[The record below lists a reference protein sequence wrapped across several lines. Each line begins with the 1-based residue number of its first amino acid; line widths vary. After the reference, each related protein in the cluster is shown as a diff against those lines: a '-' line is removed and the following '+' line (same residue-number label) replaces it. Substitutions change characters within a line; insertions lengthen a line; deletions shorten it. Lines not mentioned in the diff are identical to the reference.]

1 MQSKFGSRPLA
12 VSSRFAGSLALAA
25 ILLAPAATGFAQTAQ
40 KGPSDA
46 QVEAN
51 VLKAFAADGKLANQP
66 INTSTVFG
74 TVTLTGSVS
83 DEAARDAAEQIASR
97 TAGVKKVIDQLTVGA
112 PQEADNDPA
121 TGNSLPNGAAMPAAQ
136 AGQIVARN
144 PQGNADNGNMGP
156 DAQAVQQGQAALQ
169 DEGSQDPQQ
178 AGASQGQPQYSQQ
191 QPGYPQGQ
199 PQYSQQQPGYG
210 QQQPAYG
217 QQGYPPQQG
226 YPQGGYPQQGAPQY
240 GDPQANGGYPT
251 PQQQPGRLY
260 HRDYERQMAARQG
273 GQQGYGA
280 PQGYAAPQGQ
290 PGGQTVVIPPGTDI
304 AVRINHWISS
314 GDAAPGS
321 SFSAL
326 VSNDIVAGGA
336 VAIPRGATVQGT
348 VLDAKGAG
356 ALKGRG
362 ELTLALNMLE
372 LGGQQIP
379 LQSEPFFVSGRDK
392 AAQSIG
398 STIVGAGVGALI
410 GAAIG
415 RGTGA
420 AIGAGVGGAA
430 GLGAS
435 AASNGGQANLPP
447 EALLHFRLTTPVQVM
462 TVSEAEM
469 QRLGGYAGPANAYVG
484 GGVPAPYPYV
494 QPYPATVGIYAYPA
508 PYYRRGYYRRGYWY

>member
-1 MQSKFGSRPLA
+1 MQSTFGSRPPA
-12 VSSRFAGSLALAA
+12 VSRFAGSLALAA
-25 ILLAPAATGFAQTAQ
+25 ILLVPVASGFAQSTQ

-51 VLKAFAADGKLANQP
+51 VLKAFASDGKLANQP

-74 TVTLTGSVS
+74 TVTLSGSVS

-97 TAGVKKVIDQLTVGA
+97 TEGVKKVIDQLTVGA
-112 PQEADNDPA
+112 PQQADNDPA
-121 TGNSLPNGAAMPAAQ
+121 TANSLPNGASMPASQ
-136 AGQIVARN
+136 GGQMVARN

-169 DEGSQDPQQ
+169 DGGSQ
-178 AGASQGQPQYSQQ
+178 YEQ
-191 QPGYPQGQ
+191 QPGYPQQGQ

-210 QQQPAYG
+210 QQPAYG
-217 QQGYPPQQG
+217 QQGYPQQ
-226 YPQGGYPQQGAPQY
+226 QGGYPQTGYPAQQGAPQY
-240 GDPQANGGYPT
+240 GDPQATGGYSPSL
-251 PQQQPGRLY
+251 QQQGRLY
-260 HRDYERQMAARQG
+260 HRDYERQMAAQQAE
-273 GQQGYGA
+273 QQGYGQQ

-290 PGGQTVVIPPGTDI
+290 PGGQPVVIPQGTDV
-304 AVRINHWISS
+304 AVRINRWISS
-314 GDAAPGS
+314 GDAGPGS
-321 SFSAL
+321 TFSAL
-326 VSNDIVAGGA
+326 VSNDVLAGGA
-336 VAIPRGATVQGT
+336 IAIPRGATVQGT
-348 VLDAKGAG
+348 VIDAKGAG

-362 ELTLALNMLE
+362 GLTLALTMLE

-379 LQSEPFFVSGRDK
+379 LQSEPFTVTGRDK
-392 AAQSIG
+392 AAQSVG

-435 AASNGGQANLPP
+435 AASGGGQATLPP
-447 EALLHFRLTTPVQVM
+447 EALLHFRLTTPVQVV

-469 QRLGGYAGPANAYVG
+469 QRLGGYAGPANAYRG
-484 GGVPAPYPYV
+484 GGPVPYPV
-494 QPYPATVGIYAYPA
+494 RPYPAVVGVGVYGYPA
-508 PYYRRGYYRRGYWY
+508 PYYRRGYYRGGYWY

>member
-1 MQSKFGSRPLA
+1 MTMQSKFGSRPFA

-25 ILLAPAATGFAQTAQ
+25 ILLAPATSGFAQAPQ

-51 VLKAFAADGKLANQP
+51 VLKAFASDGKLANQP

-83 DEAARDAAEQIASR
+83 DEAARDTAEQIASR
-97 TAGVKKVIDQLTVGA
+97 TEGVKKVIDQLTVGA
-112 PQEADNDPA
+112 PQQADNDPA
-121 TGNSLPNGAAMPAAQ
+121 AANSLPSGAAMPAAQ
-136 AGQIVARN
+136 GGQIVARN

-169 DEGSQDPQQ
+169 DGSGQAAQQPGYPPQAQ
-178 AGASQGQPQYSQQ
+178 PSYSQQQGQPQYSQG
-191 QPGYPQGQ
+191 QPGYA
-199 PQYSQQQPGYG
+199 
-210 QQQPAYG
+210 QQPAYG
-217 QQGYPPQQG
+217 QQGYPQQ
-226 YPQGGYPQQGAPQY
+226 QGGYPQQQGAPQY
-240 GDPQANGGYPT
+240 GDPQANGGYPPPH
-251 PQQQPGRLY
+251 PQGRLY
-260 HRDYERQMAARQG
+260 RRDYERQMAAQQA
-273 GQQGYGA
+273 GQQGYGQQ

-290 PGGQTVVIPPGTDI
+290 AGGQPVVIPQGTDI
-304 AVRINHWISS
+304 AVRINRWISS

-326 VSNDIVAGGA
+326 VSNDVLAGGA
-336 VAIPRGATVQGT
+336 IAIPRGATVQGT
-348 VLDAKGAG
+348 VIDAKGAG

-362 ELTLALNMLE
+362 ELTLALTMLE

-379 LQSEPFFVSGRDK
+379 LQSEPFTVSGHDK
-392 AAQSIG
+392 AAQSVG

-435 AASNGGQANLPP
+435 AASGGGQAVLPP
-447 EALLHFRLTTPVQVM
+447 EALLHFRLTTPVQVT

-469 QRLGGYAGPANAYVG
+469 QRLGGYAGPASAYRG
-484 GGVPAPYPYV
+484 DGPGPYAPR
-494 QPYPATVGIYAYPA
+494 PYPAVVGVGVYGYPA
-508 PYYRRGYYRRGYWY
+508 PYYRRGYYRGGYWY